1 MRQPRR
7 PIPTVRVRLRAE
19 EELRAYCAKEMV
31 INQRRRPRPV
41 PVRRIK
47 RTYTMRQ
54 HMLVV
59 YLRHR
64 SLTDFSRVWHRWCE
78 IVRLTGVLEST
89 CRGMVLR
96 FLEKGAFEHRKKP
109 LPRPLPQDVIDYL
122 RNNLY
127 EHRFL
132 SLRKRCE
139 LI

>member
-1 MRQPRR
+1 M
-7 PIPTVRVRLRAE
+7 
-19 EELRAYCAKEMV
+19 
-31 INQRRRPRPV
+31 

-78 IVRLTGVLEST
+78 IVRLTDVLEST

-96 FLEKGAFEHRKKP
+96 FLEKGPFQHRKKP

-122 RNNLY
+122 RNNLF

-139 LI
+139 LVR